1 MFIPYILT
9 YHQGYSG
16 QEKPQSEDKM
26 MGKPLNDLEAKK
38 KKQETNY
45 LVPLLDG
52 EAFVTFASLH
62 NSDLIESTAGLREKI
77 GLNSLMQLRQK
88 LS

>member
-1 MFIPYILT
+1 MFTPYILT

-26 MGKPLNDLEAKK
+26 MGKPLNDLEPKK
-38 KKQETNY
+38 KNQETNY
-45 LVPLLDG
+45 LVPLVAG
-52 EAFVTFASLH
+52 GAFCTFEWH
-62 NSDLIESTAGLREKI
+62 NSDLIESIAGLREQI
-77 GLNSLMQLRQK
+77 GLSSLKQLRRK